1 MSKQYELYQEYKGLY
16 GLGLSDNIYLNILII
31 FTIGIFGL
39 IIKNFFAP
47 EKDMYGKIGPA
58 NTNIGGYTLLLISYI
73 IIGCSFFGV
82 KNTSSLKNTSLLKNI
97 TQEITEKKS
106 IASFINENN
115 EFLSYISILV
125 PIVFVCIAI
134 LYILFI
140 NFNYLEKINKIG
152 GTPPIFNTYEF
163 ISTLLFL
170 ATTMMIYKYSWEF
183 LFNKSKK
190 ISTIKWI
197 AILLT
202 IFNIIIIL
210 IIHIIL
216 EFYTLGSN
224 EYISNNI

>member
-1 MSKQYELYQEYKGLY
+1 MSNQDKLYQQYKGLY
-16 GLGLSDNIYLNILII
+16 GLGLSENIYLNILII

-82 KNTSSLKNTSLLKNI
+82 KNTSLLKNI
-97 TQEITEKKS
+97 TQKITEKKS
-106 IASFINENN
+106 IASFINEND

-170 ATTMMIYKYSWEF
+170 ATTMIIYKYSWEF